1 MNHNMKNSQLV
12 YSTLTH
18 LNQKCPQ
25 CKLLASECI
34 CTQDVEVNVK
44 EITAKL
50 RMEKSGRGGKTVTVI
65 DNLPK
70 SDKFLKE
77 LATELKKK
85 CGTGGTHFISETSG
99 VIEIQG
105 DKREVI
111 RPFLLKKEIKVN
123 G

>member
-1 MNHNMKNSQLV
+1 MTKNSQLV

-25 CKLLASECI
+25 CKLLLSECA
-34 CTQDVEVNVK
+34 CAQDVEVNVK

-50 RMEKSGRGGKTVTVI
+50 RIEKSGRGGKIVTVI

-70 SDKFLKE
+70 SDSFLKE

-85 CGTGGTHFISETSG
+85 CGTGGTYFISNIAG
-99 VIEIQG
+99 VVEIQG

-111 RPFLLKKEIKVN
+111 RPFLLKKEIKVK